1 MNEKMLSEDFIED
14 AYSDIS
20 NFEVFALQEG
30 YSSQTI
36 MSLVDNIT
44 RVLENRNQ
52 SEYDAVNKII
62 MYTSSYQE
70 LQQLLLSEF
79 LYPTITNTYLKEID
93 KDPKRVLYF
102 LSRNS
107 IHLRGNAIDT
117 LLQPLKEFARDKILL
132 DSSSKN
138 KKYEPE
144 FIGENLDLTALTPPE
159 LREAKMTDLLNQEG
173 LKNISVIE
181 DYIRAAVVNS
191 KSGTR
196 AKGIIPVFKAIENLG
211 LISEGYA
218 EVYTRPRD
226 LSLFIS
232 KITTLNFGKD
242 DIINWTPGSL
252 KSSKYAQDELEKH
265 KIALKKLLIKFK
277 TKN

>member
-1 MNEKMLSEDFIED
+1 MNEKKLSEDFIED
-14 AYSDIS
+14 AYHDIS
-20 NFEVFALQEG
+20 NFEVYVLQEG
-30 YSSQTI
+30 YSSQI
-36 MSLVDNIT
+36 VMSMVDNII
-44 RVLENRNQ
+44 RILEDRNQ

-70 LQQLLLSEF
+70 LQGLLLNEY
-79 LYPTITNTYLKEID
+79 LYSTVTSTYLKEID
-93 KDPKRVLYF
+93 KDPKRILYF

-107 IHLRGNAIDT
+107 IHLRGNTIDI

-144 FIGENLDLTALTPPE
+144 FIGEDLDLIRLTPPE
-159 LREAKMTDLLNQEG
+159 LREAKMTDLLNNEG
-173 LKNISVIE
+173 LRNISLIE
-181 DYIRAAVVNS
+181 DYIRAAVSNS

-232 KITTLNFGKD
+232 RITSLSFGKD

-265 KIALKKLLIKFK
+265 KIALKKLLI
-277 TKN
+277 